1 MSIGARLPN
10 ASGRA
15 VLNPGNAV
23 RRLLNSDTRPQTA
36 TATGCYAGSMATSRD
51 RILESLARL
60 PFTDAGE
67 LDIILGEPLATVHRA
82 LIALLKDGLAQ
93 RVSHGTAYLPSSH
106 RYYLAGNGIGA
117 AADAL
122 NYEAPSDFVRA
133 YPVSRQWL
141 TLLLRRMD
149 AAASVY
155 RVAATLSLN
164 TPARLRST
172 RPQRLTLPVIP
183 IVWITCELL
192 PMVAAPGVRQARGS
206 DGNLPQ
212 PEGLFGVPV
221 LQHRPISVP
230 LIPGLLARE
239 HSPQGQ
245 MDAVPTVC
253 HPRPVG
259 RLPAIWSDSGELQ
272 AEFVPVRRVID
283 LPHSHGLSEFHHPQR
298 QRESRNV
305 VRRRDGKGGYF
316 GSSSAPKRR
325 SPLPGRG
332 KGARSSASEG
342 SGFRQLSASKSLSG
356 SGLGLWPA
364 FRFPPGI

>member
-1 MSIGARLPN
+1 MCTTTPMAAALGKRLGDACPLTT
-10 ASGRA
+10 SR
-15 VLNPGNAV
+15 
-23 RRLLNSDTRPQTA
+23 S
-36 TATGCYAGSMATSRD
+36 GCYAGSMATSRD

-67 LDIILGEPLATVHRA
+67 LAIILGEPLATVHRA
-82 LIALLKDGLAQ
+82 LIALLKDGMAQ

-106 RYYLAGNGIGA
+106 RYYLAGNGTGA

-155 RVAATLSLN
+155 RVTATLSLN
-164 TPARLRST
+164 TSARLRST
-172 RPQRLTLPVIP
+172 RPQRLTLSVIP

-212 PEGLFGVPV
+212 PVGLSGVPV

-259 RLPAIWSDSGELQ
+259 PQPAIGIHAGKLQ
-272 AEFVPVRRVID
+272 AEFVPVCRVID
-283 LPHSHGLSEFHHPQR
+283 LPHSYPLTEFHLPR
-298 QRESRNV
+298 GQRESRDV
-305 VRRRDGKGGYF
+305 VRRRDGKGGHL
-316 GSSSAPKRR
+316 GRSPVSERG
-325 SPLPGRG
+325 SPLPRG
-332 KGARSSASEG
+332 GEGGEVVGIRGVRLSPTFDIKKRQRVGAGVVVIIQVPTGHPRG
-342 SGFRQLSASKSLSG
+342 
-356 SGLGLWPA
+356 
-364 FRFPPGI
+364 